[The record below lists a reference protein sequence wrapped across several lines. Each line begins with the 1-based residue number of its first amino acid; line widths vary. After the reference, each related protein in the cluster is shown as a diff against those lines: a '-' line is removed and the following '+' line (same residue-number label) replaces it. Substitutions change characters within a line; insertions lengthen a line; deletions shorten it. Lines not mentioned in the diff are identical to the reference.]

1 MTTTSR
7 FQMNPDFYFKKKDA
21 MDERKETTNPRYPN
35 FRQNIF
41 HAGDEEQFE
50 QYRDAT
56 NGNICKPDIPL
67 TNNIFAAHT
76 CYVWHKH
83 RKIQAD
89 AVINTFRY
97 IFHKF
102 KKGIFV
108 KIVDNKLTVF
118 LPFSKANFTNE
129 WGKQIQVK
137 HTINSFLEHISNM
150 EGRRYNP
157 YYVSQN
163 TDEWY
168 ANNCLVRYESP
179 LGEGDS
185 NVGNVKNMLEE
196 LCASSR
202 EVPDIEFFIN
212 RRDFP
217 ILTRD
222 GTEPYNHIWG
232 RSDLPLVSHSYD
244 KYVPILSMSNSER
257 YADVLI
263 PTWED
268 WARIQ
273 SREGKYFPRTE
284 QDYLDKF
291 DIPWS
296 SKKPTAVFRGST
308 TGCGVTIETNP
319 RLHLAYI
326 SVNTPPDERGVPYLD
341 ASITK
346 WNLRPRKLEGEK
358 YLQTIDK
365 NALKKLG
372 IDIYKRDKDGK
383 FIMNRETTYY
393 RRDRDGRYIRDVYGN
408 YILDKYGK
416 YVFDKDEKKLLDRLS
431 PKEQSGYKYIINVE
445 GHVSAFRL
453 SLELSMGSV
462 ILMVNSKW
470 KIWYSDMLIPYT
482 HYVPVKADLSNL
494 IEQIKW
500 CRENDDKCEQIAK
513 NAKKFFLTFLQK
525 DGVLDYMQKVLI
537 DLKSEMGVYLYNSMT
552 PLDLLINKEYEELDY
567 SFPKTEKSIYNLKS
581 IPFRIGCDQY
591 GMMGRTYGLLQGME
605 WVTKKIITERNFEDI
620 AIRGRQIFENK
631 LGSVRHFIV
640 ANFSMAVKST
650 FDRQKIREH
659 IHEAFICSNGINQL
673 SKYIP
678 NFVYV
683 FGLYRLGYTYN
694 VVTEYITTDESD
706 QTLLS
711 YISSK
716 KFSFQEFLFILLQIC
731 LGLQVAQNMCGF
743 VHYDLT
749 PWNIVLQRLEEPKI
763 FDYILSDKRVIRVRT
778 SCIPV
783 IIDFGKSHIIHSG
796 VHHGFV
802 NMFKVSTVQDI
813 MTLLLKSVSQIL
825 SIHSKKRME
834 SNDFK
839 NLLHLL
845 NFISGTKYRPEK
857 FEDAY
862 SAENFLWNAKKY
874 SSLISDNKYDLENF
888 TPYDLFEY
896 IVNMKD
902 YKFSFEEVNEYISN
916 MDKGNAKQVFD
927 YVFSVTTQERI
938 ESYVNIFKSLKHCTL
953 PQPKNL
959 FFIYY
964 VAQSLERNLMSVRD
978 NMIQFLD
985 NEMIDKTIYE
995 TIFSNTMMFLYR
1007 LYKEKINTMKQE
1019 DIEYSLLGD
1028 FKTLI
1033 KAPYSEET
1041 FLDPEKIIYMI
1052 QPLNSWQDLSDY
1064 KEIIQMILLY
1074 KDTYKLRDTDTESY
1088 LKQGAYELQENHRQ
1102 EYLKNFEFL
1111 LETNSLNMMNNTANI
1126 KTLLF
1131 ISNNIYKE
1139 NIKNLLSENCME
1151 SNKYLELYKKLSA

>member
-1 MTTTSR
+1 
-7 FQMNPDFYFKKKDA
+7 
-21 MDERKETTNPRYPN
+21 
-35 FRQNIF
+35 
-41 HAGDEEQFE
+41 
-50 QYRDAT
+50 
-56 NGNICKPDIPL
+56 
-67 TNNIFAAHT
+67 
-76 CYVWHKH
+76 
-83 RKIQAD
+83 
-89 AVINTFRY
+89 
-97 IFHKF
+97 
-102 KKGIFV
+102 
-108 KIVDNKLTVF
+108 
-118 LPFSKANFTNE
+118 
-129 WGKQIQVK
+129 
-137 HTINSFLEHISNM
+137 
-150 EGRRYNP
+150 
-157 YYVSQN
+157 
-163 TDEWY
+163 
-168 ANNCLVRYESP
+168 
-179 LGEGDS
+179 
-185 NVGNVKNMLEE
+185 
-196 LCASSR
+196 
-202 EVPDIEFFIN
+202 
-212 RRDFP
+212 
-217 ILTRD
+217 
-222 GTEPYNHIWG
+222 
-232 RSDLPLVSHSYD
+232 
-244 KYVPILSMSNSER
+244 
-257 YADVLI
+257 
-263 PTWED
+263 
-268 WARIQ
+268 
-273 SREGKYFPRTE
+273 
-284 QDYLDKF
+284 
-291 DIPWS
+291 
-296 SKKPTAVFRGST
+296 
-308 TGCGVTIETNP
+308 
-319 RLHLAYI
+319 
-326 SVNTPPDERGVPYLD
+326 
-341 ASITK
+341 
-346 WNLRPRKLEGEK
+346 
-358 YLQTIDK
+358 
-365 NALKKLG
+365 
-372 IDIYKRDKDGK
+372 
-383 FIMNRETTYY
+383 
-393 RRDRDGRYIRDVYGN
+393 
-408 YILDKYGK
+408 
-416 YVFDKDEKKLLDRLS
+416 
-431 PKEQSGYKYIINVE
+431 
-445 GHVSAFRL
+445 
-453 SLELSMGSV
+453 
-462 ILMVNSKW
+462 
-470 KIWYSDMLIPYT
+470 
-482 HYVPVKADLSNL
+482 
-494 IEQIKW
+494 
-500 CRENDDKCEQIAK
+500 
-513 NAKKFFLTFLQK
+513 
-525 DGVLDYMQKVLI
+525 
-537 DLKSEMGVYLYNSMT
+537 
-552 PLDLLINKEYEELDY
+552 
-567 SFPKTEKSIYNLKS
+567 
-581 IPFRIGCDQY
+581 
-591 GMMGRTYGLLQGME
+591 MMGRTYGLLQGME

-650 FDRQKIREH
+650 SDRQKIREH
-659 IHEAFICSNGINQL
+659 IHETFICSNGINQL

-683 FGLYRLGYTYN
+683 FGLYRTGYTYN
-694 VVTEYITTDESD
+694 VVTEYITSDESD
-706 QTLLS
+706 QTLLA

-731 LGLQVAQNMCGF
+731 LALQVAQNMCGF

-763 FDYILSDKRVIRVRT
+763 FDYIISDKRVIRVRT

-1074 KDTYKLRDTDTESY
+1074 KDTYKLRDTDPESY
-1088 LKQGAYELQENHRQ
+1088 LKQGAYELQEKHRQ

>member
-1 MTTTSR
+1 
-7 FQMNPDFYFKKKDA
+7 
-21 MDERKETTNPRYPN
+21 
-35 FRQNIF
+35 
-41 HAGDEEQFE
+41 
-50 QYRDAT
+50 
-56 NGNICKPDIPL
+56 
-67 TNNIFAAHT
+67 
-76 CYVWHKH
+76 
-83 RKIQAD
+83 
-89 AVINTFRY
+89 
-97 IFHKF
+97 
-102 KKGIFV
+102 
-108 KIVDNKLTVF
+108 
-118 LPFSKANFTNE
+118 
-129 WGKQIQVK
+129 
-137 HTINSFLEHISNM
+137 M

-196 LCASSR
+196 LCKRR

-222 GTEPYNHIWG
+222 GSEPYNHIWG

-244 KYVPILSMSNSER
+244 KYVPILSMSNSDR

-319 RLHLAYI
+319 RLNLAYI

-346 WNLRPRKLEGEK
+346 WNLRPRKLEGKK

-365 NALKKLG
+365 NALKSLG
-372 IDIYKRDKDGK
+372 IDIYKRGKDGK
-383 FIMNRETTYY
+383 FIMNKEITYY
-393 RRDRDGRYIRDVYGN
+393 RRDRDGRYIRDVHGN

-416 YVFDKDEKKLLDRLS
+416 YVFDKDEKKLLNRLS
-431 PKEQSGYKYIINVE
+431 PKEQSGYKYIVNVE

-482 HYVPVKADLSNL
+482 HYVPVREDLSDL

-513 NAKKFFLTFLQK
+513 NAKKFFVTFLQK

-537 DLKSEMGVYLYNSMT
+537 NLKSEMGVYLYNSMT
-552 PLDLLINKEYEELDY
+552 PLDLIINKEYEELDY

-605 WVTKKIITERNFEDI
+605 WVTKKIITERNFEDV
-620 AIRGRQIFENK
+620 ATRGRQIFENK

-650 FDRQKIREH
+650 SDRQKIREH
-659 IHEAFICSNGINQL
+659 IHETFICSNGINQL

-683 FGLYRLGYTYN
+683 FGLYRTGYTYN
-694 VVTEYITTDESD
+694 VVTEYITSDESD
-706 QTLLS
+706 QTLLA

-731 LGLQVAQNMCGF
+731 LALQVAQNMCGF

-763 FDYILSDKRVIRVRT
+763 FDYIISDKRVIRVRT

-813 MTLLLKSVSQIL
+813 ITLLLKSVSQIL

-845 NFISGTKYRPEK
+845 NFITGTKYRPEK

-874 SSLISDNKYDLENF
+874 SSLISDNKYELENF

-896 IVNMKD
+896 IMNMKD

-916 MDKGNAKQVFD
+916 MDKGNARQVFD
-927 YVFSVTTQERI
+927 YVFSVTKEERI
-938 ESYVNIFKSLKHCTL
+938 KSYVNIFKSLKQCTL

-959 FFIYY
+959 FFVYY

-985 NEMIDKTIYE
+985 NEMIDSTPYE

-1028 FKTLI
+1028 FNTLI
-1033 KAPYSEET
+1033 QAPYSEET
-1041 FLDPEKIIYMI
+1041 FLDPEKILYMI
-1052 QPLNSWQDLSDY
+1052 QPLDSLQDLSDY

-1074 KDTYKLRDTDTESY
+1074 KDTYKLRDKDPENY
-1088 LKQGAYELQENHRQ
+1088 LKQGAYQLQDNHRQ

-1111 LETNSLNMMNNTANI
+1111 LETNSLNMMNNTANV

-1139 NIKNLLSENCME
+1139 NIKELLSENCLE
-1151 SNKYLELYKKLSA
+1151 TNKYLELYKKLIA